1 MSKLT
6 KTDNR
11 SARMDRPIQIIEK
24 LRFKKRKQSLGM
36 TTY

>member
-6 KTDNR
+6 QRANR
-11 SARMDRPIQIIEK
+11 SGRIYRPIQFIEK